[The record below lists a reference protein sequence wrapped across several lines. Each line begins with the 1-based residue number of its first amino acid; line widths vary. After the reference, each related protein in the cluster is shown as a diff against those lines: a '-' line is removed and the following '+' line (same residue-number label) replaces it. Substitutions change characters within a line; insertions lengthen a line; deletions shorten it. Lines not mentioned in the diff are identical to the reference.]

1 MANQKSNRLNR
12 LAAFTPK
19 TRGLLFVLFWTAAAL
34 SFAANFHWAH
44 GVPWRDAILPSL
56 ADWYS
61 FALLSIPMLSL
72 ARRFQFERSRWRST
86 ALLHLFASVFF
97 SGFWITLR
105 AALAQIERAVAGG
118 TPDFAN
124 DFVDLFVKSF
134 HLNLWIYWVILAVS
148 HAFEYYR
155 RLSDR
160 ELRNAEL
167 EKNLTQA
174 KLRALQSQ
182 LNPHFLF
189 NTLHTISALMHIDV
203 DKAERMVAKLS
214 DLLRYALDNTDDHEV
229 ALESELTF
237 LKRYLEIEQTRFGDR
252 LTVSMDIPDNTL
264 KAQVPNLI
272 LQPIVENAIRHGI
285 EPYAKP
291 GKIHLQ
297 ALRQNGDLILLVK
310 DNGGG
315 LRPQKKREGI
325 GTSNTRLRLQQLY
338 GDRQRFDLQNA
349 PEGGLLATIVLP
361 FHEE

>member
-1 MANQKSNRLNR
+1 MGGQKSNRLNR
-12 LAAFTPK
+12 IAAVTPK
-19 TRGLLFVLFWTAAAL
+19 TRWALFALFWTAAAL

-44 GVPWRDAILPSL
+44 GVPWRDAIVPSL
-56 ADWYS
+56 MDWYS
-61 FALLSIPMLSL
+61 FALLSIPMLML
-72 ARRFQFERSRWRST
+72 ARRFQFGRRNWGST
-86 ALLHLFASVFF
+86 ALLHLFASIFF

-105 AALAQIERAVAGG
+105 AALAQIERRLAGG
-118 TPDFAN
+118 TPDFGN

-148 HAFEYYR
+148 HAFEYSR
-155 RLSDR
+155 RLGER
-160 ELRNAEL
+160 ELKTAEL
-167 EKNLTQA
+167 EKSLTQA

-189 NTLHTISALMHIDV
+189 NTLHTISALMHIDI
-203 DKAERMVAKLS
+203 DKAERMITKLS

-229 ALESELTF
+229 SLEAEISF
-237 LKRYLEIEQTRFGDR
+237 LKRYLEIEQTRFGER
-252 LTVSMDIPDNTL
+252 LTVTMDVPDDTL
-264 KAQVPNLI
+264 KAQVPNLV

-297 ALRQNGDLILLVK
+297 ARREGGELVLIVK

-315 LRPQKKREGI
+315 IRPDKKREGI

-338 GDRQRFDLQNA
+338 GARQTFELKNGADS
-349 PEGGLLATIVLP
+349 GLEARIVLP